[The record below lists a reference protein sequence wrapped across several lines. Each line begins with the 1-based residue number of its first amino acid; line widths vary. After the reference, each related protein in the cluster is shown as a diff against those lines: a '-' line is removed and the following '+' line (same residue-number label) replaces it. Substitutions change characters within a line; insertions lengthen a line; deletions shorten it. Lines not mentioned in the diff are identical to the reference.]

1 MQSDDARILRGA
13 AIIAAPLGI
22 AATVVSALV
31 AGEKGLIGALVALA
45 VVAVFFG
52 LGTWALMRITQNTPQ
67 VAMTAGLLVYF
78 VQILLIG
85 VFIIVF
91 QDTTLFNSRAF
102 ALSLLVTALAWVG
115 GQVRYSL
122 TSKMLYVHPEPSVPA
137 EGAGGASRA
146 SEGGAEAVGG
156 AAEKTAGSA
165 RPGSRDA
172 A

>member
-91 QDTTLFNSRAF
+91 QDTTLFNSKAF
-102 ALSLLVTALAWVG
+102 ALSLL
-115 GQVRYSL
+115 
-122 TSKMLYVHPEPSVPA
+122 
-137 EGAGGASRA
+137 
-146 SEGGAEAVGG
+146 
-156 AAEKTAGSA
+156 
-165 RPGSRDA
+165 
-172 A
+172 

>member
-22 AATVVSALV
+22 AATVISALV

-67 VAMTAGLLVYF
+67 VAMTAGLLVYA

-85 VFIIVF
+85 IFIVIF
-91 QDTTLFNSRAF
+91 KNTTLFNDRAF

-115 GQVRYSL
+115 GQVRQSL
-122 TSKMLYVHPEPSVPA
+122 TSKMLYVHPEPSVPPTET
-137 EGAGGASRA
+137 EGTAHAHK
-146 SEGGAEAVGG
+146 AVG
-156 AAEKTAGSA
+156 EDGSVSA
-165 RPGSRDA
+165 GSRDGA
-172 A
+172 